1 MAEDSVTI
9 RQFWFGDHPDDG
21 VVASQQAGLWWSK
34 KPAVDLLI
42 RERFESTL
50 LAAGEQQLSGWE
62 TTAQGVLALV
72 ILHDQFP
79 RNMYRDTPRSFAFD
93 AQARHFCRL
102 GLQPDFYNALRPIER
117 SFVHLPLTHSELPV
131 DQEQAVALCAA
142 LADQVP
148 ASHKQRFAGYLSSA
162 VRHRDIIARFG
173 RFPHR
178 NRILQRPSTPEEQ
191 LFLQQPGSS
200 F

>member
-1 MAEDSVTI
+1 MTEDILTI
-9 RQFWFGDHPDDG
+9 RQFWFGDHPDDS
-21 VVASQQAGLWWSK
+21 VVARQQLGLWWSK
-34 KPAVDLLI
+34 KPAVDRQI

-50 LAAGEQQLSGWE
+50 LAAGNKQLSNWE

-79 RNMYRDTPRSFAFD
+79 RNMYRGTPRSFAFD
-93 AQARHFCRL
+93 AQARRFCRL
-102 GLQPDFYNALRPIER
+102 GLQPDFYRTLRPIER
-117 SFVHLPLTHSELPV
+117 SFLHLPLTHSELLA
-131 DQEQAVALCAA
+131 DQEQAVALDAA
-142 LADQVP
+142 LVDQVP
-148 ASHKQRFAGYLSSA
+148 ASHKECFAGYLSSA